1 MGLDSYQ
8 FPLKNYGDLAFRV
21 YGQTARQCFNLLQSV
36 QILFT
41 VGLFII
47 SNGQCISQIS
57 KFRLCY
63 AICCIIWAVCGFG
76 LGQIRTLKRYGLLA
90 NAAVWI
96 NLLVMFIAMGAMAH
110 SPPNYAIA
118 TLGSAGA
125 AVDPASV
132 TPDPV
137 TGEYPPVRHYVGLP
151 NPKSLIGS
159 INGLMQAVYAY
170 GGAHLFVEF
179 MAEMRRPRDFLKAMW
194 AAQFF
199 IYACYLVHGS
209 YVYYFQGQYVFRPSF
224 PTSITRKFKV
234 WLT

>member
-8 FPLKNYGDLAFRV
+8 FPLRNFGDVAFRI
-21 YGQTARQCFNLLQSV
+21 YGQTARQCFNLLQSI

-57 KFRLCY
+57 RFRLCY
-63 AICCIIWAVCGFG
+63 AVCCVIWAICGFG
-76 LGQIRTLKRYGLLA
+76 LGQIRTLKRYGWLA
-90 NAAVWI
+90 HAAVWI

-118 TLGSAGA
+118 ILGSAGS
-125 AVDPASV
+125 AVDPTSI

-137 TGEYPPVRHYVGLP
+137 TGEYPPVRHYNGLP
-151 NPKSLIGS
+151 SPKSLIGS

-194 AAQFF
+194 GAQFF

-209 YVYYFQGQYVFRPSF
+209 YVYYFQGQCVFLIPS
-224 PTSITRKFKV
+224 SITKSSR
-234 WLT
+234 